1 MLFSFHFLFLSVFKR
16 IRMFINFYASF
27 YFIFSTN
34 LYLLVRRVSTKTFFF
49 FSTST
54 IPIFRDK
61 RQLPE
66 QPRTLLFLQC
76 FYPDCSWCQCASQ
89 TTIPGEWNI
98 LVAIKGIFSLAYLM
112 VVYTSPS
119 HHSFG
124 FLSISARR
132 FLQVSHWILSLR
144 ASDMSSVYKPCL
156 LSFPLSS
163 LDKPYLFTSIFQSH
177 ELA

>member
-1 MLFSFHFLFLSVFKR
+1 MHLSTSFFQPIYIYWSEE
-16 IRMFINFYASF
+16 
-27 YFIFSTN
+27 
-34 LYLLVRRVSTKTFFF
+34 YLRRLFF

-66 QPRTLLFLQC
+66 QPRTLLFLQYFC
-76 FYPDCSWCQCASQ
+76 SDWSWCQCASE
-89 TTIPGEWNI
+89 TTIPGDWNI